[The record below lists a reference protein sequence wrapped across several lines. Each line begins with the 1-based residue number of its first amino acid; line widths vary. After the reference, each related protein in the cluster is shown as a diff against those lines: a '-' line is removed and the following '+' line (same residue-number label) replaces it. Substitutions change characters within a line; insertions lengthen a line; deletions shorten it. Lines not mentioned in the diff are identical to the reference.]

1 MLSLRKLCLT
11 AAAAVLAG
19 AILPAPTR
27 ASQALLGDGSN
38 SGGWKASAPDG
49 VNVSLQVLG
58 TVGDQLVLKKTAT
71 FTDAPSNG
79 LFTPIPIQ
87 FLKGTS
93 GINSIVIDFED
104 VTNNTGQSWG
114 SFNLTVLG
122 TNTTFDKTSAQ
133 NWNGD
138 AFTHND
144 VSGDNKSLTLSN
156 GTVANGA
163 TFHPGLEAGSN
174 GGNLV
179 INANASFS
187 LNETPGG
194 GGNPQVPLPAAAWMG
209 LSGLLGLGAVKQ
221 AKKLRRHA

>member
-1 MLSLRKLCLT
+1 MTSLRKLCIT
-11 AAAAVLAG
+11 AVAAVLAS
-19 AILPAPTR
+19 AILPASSH
-27 ASQALLGDGSN
+27 ASQALLGDGTN

-49 VNVSLQVLG
+49 VGISLEVLG
-58 TVGDQLVLKKTAT
+58 VVGDQLVLKKTAT
-71 FTDAPSNG
+71 FTDVSP
-79 LFTPIPIQ
+79 LPIQ

-104 VTNNTGQSWG
+104 VTNNTGKSWG

-122 TNTTFDKTSAQ
+122 TGTTFDQTSAQ

-138 AFTHND
+138 AFKSND
-144 VSGDNKSLTLSN
+144 VSADNKSLTLKN
-156 GTVANGA
+156 GSVANGA

-187 LNETPGG
+187 LNETPSA
-194 GGNPQVPLPAAAWMG
+194 GNPQVPLPAAAWMG

-221 AKKLRRHA
+221 AKKIRRNA

>member
-1 MLSLRKLCLT
+1 MTSLRKLCLT
-11 AAAAVLAG
+11 AFAAVIAG
-19 AILPAPTR
+19 AALPAS

-49 VNVSLQVLG
+49 TSVSLEVLG
-58 TVGDQLVLKKTAT
+58 IVGDQLVLKKTAT
-71 FTDAPSNG
+71 FNDASSNG
-79 LFTPIPIQ
+79 LFQPLPIQ

-104 VTNNTGQSWG
+104 VTNKTGESWG

-122 TNTTFDKTSAQ
+122 TGTTFDHDSAQ

-138 AFTHND
+138 AFKSND
-144 VSGDNKSLTLSN
+144 VSSDNKSLTLKN

-187 LNETPGG
+187 LNETPGK
-194 GGNPQVPLPAAAWMG
+194 GGNVVPLPAAAWMG

>member
-1 MLSLRKLCLT
+1 MTSLRKLCLT
-11 AAAAVLAG
+11 ALVAVLAS
-19 AILPAPTR
+19 ATLPASSH

-49 VNVSLQVLG
+49 VSVSLEVLG
-58 TVGDQLVLKKTAT
+58 IVGDQLVLKKTAA
-71 FTDAPSNG
+71 FSDLGP
-79 LFTPIPIQ
+79 LPIQ

-104 VTNNTGQSWG
+104 VTNNTGVSWG

-122 TNTTFDKTSAQ
+122 TGTTFDHDSAE

-138 AFTHND
+138 AFSTNE
-144 VSGDNKSLTLSN
+144 VSADNKSLTLKN
-156 GTVANGA
+156 GSVANGA

-187 LNETPGG
+187 LNETPGAG
-194 GGNPQVPLPAAAWMG
+194 AVVPLPAAAWMG

-221 AKKLRRHA
+221 AKKLRRNA

>member
-1 MLSLRKLCLT
+1 MTSLRKLCLT
-11 AAAAVLAG
+11 AFAAVIAS
-19 AILPAPTR
+19 AALPAF

-49 VNVSLQVLG
+49 VNVSLEVLG
-58 TVGDQLVLKKTAT
+58 IVGDQLVLKKTAA
-71 FTDAPSNG
+71 FSDLGP
-79 LFTPIPIQ
+79 LPIQ

-104 VTNNTGQSWG
+104 VTNNTGSSWS
-114 SFNLTVLG
+114 SFNLHVLG
-122 TNTTFDKTSAQ
+122 TGTTFDHDSAL

-138 AFTHND
+138 AFKSND
-144 VSGDNKSLTLSN
+144 VSADNQSLTLSN
-156 GTVANGA
+156 GSVANGA

-187 LNETPGG
+187 LNETPGQ
-194 GGNPQVPLPAAAWMG
+194 GGNVVPLPAAAWMG